1 MSADTQYEGGPKP
14 VGEILRYWRG
24 RKKMSQMDLALSV
37 DVSTRHLSFVETG
50 RSRPSRDL
58 VLRLGQALE
67 LPLRQ
72 CNALLGAAGYA
83 AEYGHTPLEAEQ
95 MVVVRR
101 TLRRLLDSHAPY
113 PALVLDSAYEIL
125 MTNAAFDRIITWFAG
140 EAALVKYTNIYRLT
154 FAEDGLRGAFRD
166 WPLVAQFMLTR
177 LLGEALA
184 TQEAALFK
192 LHAELCDHQGSENP
206 MDSALDQNLPIF
218 SFTLERGGLAASF
231 FSTITTFGT
240 PLDVTAQE
248 LRIESIFPADPATQR
263 LLQEAAEAGGSDNNG
278 RIQDRQ

>member
-1 MSADTQYEGGPKP
+1 MANSGGPKP

-24 RKKMSQMDLALSV
+24 RKKISQMDLALSV
-37 DVSTRHLSFVETG
+37 EVSTRHLSFVETG
-50 RSRPSRDL
+50 RSRPGRDL

-72 CNALLGAAGYA
+72 RNALLAAAGYA

-95 MVVVRR
+95 MVVVRQ
-101 TLRRLLDSHAPY
+101 TLRRLLETHAPF
-113 PALVLDSAYEIL
+113 PALVVDSAYEIV
-125 MTNAAFDRIITWFAG
+125 MTNAAFDRIVAWFAG

-154 FAEDGLRGAFRD
+154 FAADGLRGAFRD
-166 WPLVAQFMLTR
+166 WPVVARFLLAR

-184 TQEAALFK
+184 TQAESLFK
-192 LHAELCDHQGSENP
+192 LHAELAARHGVENP
-206 MDSALDQNLPIF
+206 MDSSLDQSLPIL
-218 SFTLERGGLAASF
+218 SFTLERGELAASF

-248 LRIESIFPADPATQR
+248 LRIESIFPADAATQR
-263 LLQEAAEAGGSDNNG
+263 LLQEAAEANRSGSNG
-278 RIQDRQ
+278 RI

>member
-1 MSADTQYEGGPKP
+1 

-58 VLRLGQALE
+58 VLRLGQALD

-95 MVVVRR
+95 MAVVRQ
-101 TLRRLLDSHAPY
+101 TLRRLLDNHAPY
-113 PALVLDSAYEIL
+113 PALVLDSAYEIV
-125 MTNAAFDRIITWFAG
+125 MTNTAFDRIVTWFAG
-140 EAALVKYTNIYRLT
+140 EAALVKHTNIYRLT
-154 FAEDGLRGAFRD
+154 FAKDGLRGALRD
-166 WPLVAQFMLTR
+166 WPLVARFLLTR
-177 LLGEALA
+177 LMGEALA
-184 TQEAALFK
+184 TQEASLFK
-192 LHAELCDHQGSENP
+192 LHAELADCQGGENP
-206 MDSALDQNLPIF
+206 LDSSIDQSLPIL
-218 SFTLERGGLAASF
+218 SFTLERGDLAASF

-248 LRIESIFPADPATQR
+248 LRIESIFPADAATRR
-263 LLQEAAEAGGSDNNG
+263 LLQETAEASGSGHNG
-278 RIQDRQ
+278 RIQYPQ